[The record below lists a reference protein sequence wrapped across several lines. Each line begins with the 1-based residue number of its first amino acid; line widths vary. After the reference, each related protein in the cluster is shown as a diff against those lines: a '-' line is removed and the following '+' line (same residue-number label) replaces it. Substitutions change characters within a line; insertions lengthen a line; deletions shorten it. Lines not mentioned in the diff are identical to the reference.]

1 MSENDV
7 GCVDLTTQL
16 KINLVIW
23 KKRGCN
29 WLMLVMV
36 QSIKNITNTYQ
47 TATGK
52 NYLVVTIIVTG
63 SGFTG
68 SWCKVT
74 TASTGLSYN
83 TLLQ

>member
-23 KKRGCN
+23 KKGGCN

-47 TATGK
+47 TVTGK
-52 NYLVVTIIVTG
+52 NYWLLPLLSPEVVSLGRGVR
-63 SGFTG
+63 
-68 SWCKVT
+68 
-74 TASTGLSYN
+74 
-83 TLLQ
+83 

>member
-23 KKRGCN
+23 EKRGCN

-47 TATGK
+47 TVTGK
-52 NYLVVTIIVTG
+52 NYWLLPLLSPEVVSLGRGVR
-63 SGFTG
+63 
-68 SWCKVT
+68 
-74 TASTGLSYN
+74 
-83 TLLQ
+83 